1 MNNRFFAIA
10 LLTLGAV
17 SFSNAEITPQKPI
30 VQLKNV
36 GTVPLNPY
44 LKVRYTHTDGQIT
57 ITTFD
62 IDTLNPEQSTV
73 LEVAPG
79 KAGSD
84 NTPVY
89 PVTVASLEIIT
100 IGCKDSF
107 IQEGKWINDSF
118 TFSENGIISEE
129 NLN

>member
-10 LLTLGAV
+10 LLLVGAV

-44 LKVRYTHTDGQIT
+44 LRVRYTHTDGLVT
-57 ITTFD
+57 ISTID
-62 IDTLNPEQSTV
+62 IETLIPEQTTV
-73 LEVAPG
+73 IEIAPG
-79 KAGSD
+79 KAGD
-84 NTPVY
+84 DTTIY

-107 IQEGKWINDSF
+107 VQEGKWKNDSF
-118 TFSENGIISEE
+118 TLSESGIISEE